1 MRKKII
7 ALMILAMVM
16 SLAGCAFLQS
26 RLHEIKGSILGN
38 RYNAYFYT
46 NNGTRFMEMSGSN
59 IGFAN
64 NVVKEKLYSG
74 SDAERVASQSSVITI
89 TIDGHQV
96 ESCGSTIVFEEDG
109 LKPDVDYKV
118 EEIKSS
124 ANSLMDIN
132 IIAGVVNRYKNVFGK
147 PVVVIIQSQLGD
159 TICAYSGKNFYW
171 EVYNELPKTTK
182 LMIDGKAL
190 YVHRAN
196 FQIVDSRLLK

>member
-1 MRKKII
+1 MRKKIV
-7 ALMILAMVM
+7 ALLISAVVI
-16 SLAGCAFLQS
+16 SFAGCAFLQS

-46 NNGTRFMEMSGSN
+46 NNGTKFMEMSGSN
-59 IGFAN
+59 IGFSN

-74 SDAERVASQSSVITI
+74 SDSERVASQSSVITI

-109 LKPDVDYKV
+109 LKPDVDYKT

-124 ANSLMDIN
+124 ADSLMDIN

-147 PVVVIIQSQLGD
+147 PVVVIVQSQLGD
-159 TICAYSGKNFYW
+159 PICAYSGKNVYW
-171 EVYNELPKTTK
+171 EVYNDLPKTTK

-196 FQIVDSRLLK
+196 FQIVDSKLLK

>member
-1 MRKKII
+1 MRKKIV
-7 ALMILAMVM
+7 ALLISAVVI

-46 NNGTRFMEMSGSN
+46 NNGTKFMEMSGSN
-59 IGFAN
+59 IGFSN

-74 SDAERVASQSSVITI
+74 SDSERVASQSSVITI

-96 ESCGSTIVFEEDG
+96 ESCESTIVFEEDG
-109 LKPDVDYKV
+109 LKPDVDYKT

-124 ANSLMDIN
+124 ADSLMDIN

-147 PVVVIIQSQLGD
+147 PVVVIVQSQLGD
-159 TICAYSGKNFYW
+159 PICAYSGKNVYW
-171 EVYNELPKTTK
+171 EVYNDLPKTTK

-196 FQIVDSRLLK
+196 FQIVDSKLLK

>member
-1 MRKKII
+1 MRKKIV
-7 ALMILAMVM
+7 ALMILAVVI

-59 IGFAN
+59 IGFSN

-159 TICAYSGKNFYW
+159 PICAYSGKNVYW
-171 EVYNELPKTTK
+171 EVYNDLPKTTK

>member
-1 MRKKII
+1 MRKKIVVLLI
-7 ALMILAMVM
+7 SAVVI

-46 NNGTRFMEMSGSN
+46 NNGTKFMEMSGSN
-59 IGFAN
+59 IGFSN

-74 SDAERVASQSSVITI
+74 SDSERVASQSSVITI

-109 LKPDVDYKV
+109 LKPDVDYKT

-124 ANSLMDIN
+124 ADSLMDIN

-147 PVVVIIQSQLGD
+147 PVVVIVQSQLGD
-159 TICAYSGKNFYW
+159 PICAYSGKNVYW
-171 EVYNELPKTTK
+171 EVYNDLPKTTK

-196 FQIVDSRLLK
+196 FQIVDSKLLK

>member
-1 MRKKII
+1 MRKKIV
-7 ALMILAMVM
+7 ALLISAVVI

-46 NNGTRFMEMSGSN
+46 NNGTKFMEMSGSN
-59 IGFAN
+59 IGFSN

-74 SDAERVASQSSVITI
+74 SDSERVASQSSVITL

-109 LKPDVDYKV
+109 LKPDVDYKT

-124 ANSLMDIN
+124 ADSLMDIN

-147 PVVVIIQSQLGD
+147 PVVVIVQSQLGD
-159 TICAYSGKNFYW
+159 PICAYSGKNVYW
-171 EVYNELPKTTK
+171 EVYNDLPKTTK

-196 FQIVDSRLLK
+196 FQIVDSKLLK

>member
-1 MRKKII
+1 MRKKIV
-7 ALMILAMVM
+7 ALLISAVVI

-46 NNGTRFMEMSGSN
+46 NNGTKFMEMSGSN
-59 IGFAN
+59 IGFSN

-74 SDAERVASQSSVITI
+74 SDSERVASQSSVITI
-89 TIDGHQV
+89 TVDGHQV

-109 LKPDVDYKV
+109 LKPDVDYKT

-124 ANSLMDIN
+124 ADSLMDIN

-147 PVVVIIQSQLGD
+147 PVVVIVQSQLGD
-159 TICAYSGKNFYW
+159 PICAYSGKNVYW
-171 EVYNELPKTTK
+171 EVYNDLPKTTK

-196 FQIVDSRLLK
+196 FQIVDSKLLK

>member
-59 IGFAN
+59 IGFSN

-74 SDAERVASQSSVITI
+74 SDSERVASQSSVITI

-159 TICAYSGKNFYW
+159 PICAYSGKNVYW
-171 EVYNELPKTTK
+171 EVYNDLPKTTK

>member
-1 MRKKII
+1 MRKKIV
-7 ALMILAMVM
+7 ALLISAVVI

-46 NNGTRFMEMSGSN
+46 NNGTKFMEMSGSN
-59 IGFAN
+59 IGFSN
-64 NVVKEKLYSG
+64 NVVKEELYSG
-74 SDAERVASQSSVITI
+74 SDSERVASQSSVITI

-109 LKPDVDYKV
+109 LKPDVDYKT

-124 ANSLMDIN
+124 ADSLMDIN
-132 IIAGVVNRYKNVFGK
+132 IIAGVVNIYKNVFGK
-147 PVVVIIQSQLGD
+147 PVVVIVQSQLGD
-159 TICAYSGKNFYW
+159 PICAYSGKNVYW
-171 EVYNELPKTTK
+171 EVYNDLPKTTK

-196 FQIVDSRLLK
+196 FQIVDSKLLK

>member
-7 ALMILAMVM
+7 ILMILAMVM

-159 TICAYSGKNFYW
+159 PICAYSGKNVYW
-171 EVYNELPKTTK
+171 EVYNDLPKTTK